1 MPSGA
6 PASVP
11 AHGRAAGGSQQERA
25 PAPVRRRALI
35 ARQCATFSKRGTCP
49 GEASGACKLLHDRA
63 RVAICPRWLRG
74 SCTATADT
82 CLLSHD
88 PSPERMPDC
97 AFFLAGACA
106 AGDDCLYRHV
116 NVGAA
121 AAPCAAFRAAGW
133 CEKGNACEFSHSGEG
148 GLLWGGGINNNVAGE
163 RRGTAGGI
171 AGATLRRK
179 RKLTLRRATAGQEE
193 GGGAAKEAAVPSFA
207 LQILG
212 ESSQKE
218 EDEGDYDDYAS
229 SGSEQPG

>member
-1 MPSGA
+1 
-6 PASVP
+6 
-11 AHGRAAGGSQQERA
+11 
-25 PAPVRRRALI
+25 
-35 ARQCATFSKRGTCP
+35 
-49 GEASGACKLLHDRA
+49 
-63 RVAICPRWLRG
+63 
-74 SCTATADT
+74 
-82 CLLSHD
+82 
-88 PSPERMPDC
+88 MPDC

-179 RKLTLRRATAGQEE
+179 RKLTLRRATAGQEA

-212 ESSQKE
+212 GFLLYVVCLIFLTGRLLRRLRQEQELLEAPGSQ
-218 EDEGDYDDYAS
+218 AS
-229 SGSEQPG
+229 